1 MSTVNEETANICHGK
16 FDSQPD
22 RVAETP
28 KGMQCASYANAF
40 KGKRERRKER
50 EG

>member
-1 MSTVNEETANICHGK
+1 MVNEETANICHGK

-22 RVAETP
+22 QVAETP
-28 KGMQCASYANAF
+28 KGMQCASYVNVF
-40 KGKRERRKER
+40 KGKRERQRER